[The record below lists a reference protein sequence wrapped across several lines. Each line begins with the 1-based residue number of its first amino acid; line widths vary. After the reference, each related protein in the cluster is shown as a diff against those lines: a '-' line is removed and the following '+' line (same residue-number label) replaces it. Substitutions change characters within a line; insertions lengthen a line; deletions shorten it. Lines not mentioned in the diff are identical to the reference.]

1 MREAGKPVLPGRIFH
16 WDSQG
21 MFRVLTKFLRRNV
34 SRFSNERIGTTAV
47 EFALIAPPFFA
58 LLFAIFETTLFLFAQ
73 ATLQNAADQAGR
85 LFMTGQVQNAGTTQ
99 SAFQTEI
106 CPMVSALFTCSN
118 LMVNVSAFSSSS
130 SISTTAPTLTYNKN
144 GTVSNTWSYSP
155 GTPGQLMVVQLIY
168 QWPIVGIP
176 LGSLFPNLGNGT
188 TEMMGVTAFRV
199 EPY

>member
-1 MREAGKPVLPGRIFH
+1 
-16 WDSQG
+16 
-21 MFRVLTKFLRRNV
+21 MFRALTKYLRRHV
-34 SRFSNERIGTTAV
+34 CRFSTERSGTTAV

-73 ATLQNAADQAGR
+73 AALQNAATQAAR

-99 SAFQTEI
+99 SQFQSQI
-106 CPMVSALFTCSN
+106 CPLVSALFTCSN
-118 LMVNVSAFSSSS
+118 VMVNVISSSNAS
-130 SISTTAPTLTYNKN
+130 GLNTTAPTLTYNSN
-144 GTVSNTWSYSP
+144 GTVSNTWSYSL

-176 LGSLFPNLGNGT
+176 LGSLLPSLGNGT
-188 TEMMGVTAFRV
+188 TEMMGVAAFRV